1 MEKTMEQVRNN
12 HYLGFYKRLPI
23 CDPFLG
29 VDFLREMQVHYDM
42 NLVPKM
48 LIEKL

>member
-1 MEKTMEQVRNN
+1 MEITMEQVKKD
-12 HYLGFYKRLPI
+12 HYSNVCKHLLI

-29 VDFLREMQVHYDM
+29 ANVLKEIYVHYDM
-42 NLVPKM
+42 NLESEM